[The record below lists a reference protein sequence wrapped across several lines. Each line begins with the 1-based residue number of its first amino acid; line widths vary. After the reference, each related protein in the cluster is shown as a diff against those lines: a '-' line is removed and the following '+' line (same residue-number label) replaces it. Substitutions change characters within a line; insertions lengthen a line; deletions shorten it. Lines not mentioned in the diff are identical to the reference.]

1 MFSIVN
7 NTLLWK
13 ILVYLLSVTLL
24 SPLLSLILISFGNTH
39 GLWTHLV
46 ETVLVRYV
54 TNTLLLMLGV
64 AALSSVF
71 GIFTAWIIAR
81 YQFRFSK
88 VIDLMML
95 LPAACPAYLVAY
107 AYTDFFEYAGPVQG
121 LLRNVMS
128 WSSPSEYF
136 FPEIRSLGGAIF
148 VLSSVLYPYIYLLAR
163 TAFRQIPES
172 LLEITSLYNKS
183 SFWRLG
189 LPIARPAIVAG
200 VALVCME
207 VVSDFGTVE
216 YFSLE
221 TLTLGIFNVWIG
233 MNNITAAA
241 QLATFSFIF
250 IITLLIL
257 EIKSRSGRRFNDTSR
272 KQRRPEILD
281 LKGTKAFF
289 CCFICLLPVSFG
301 FLIPI
306 SILLSNALGGLN
318 WPSILESFVVL
329 KNTLLVSFVGSITVM
344 FIATLCVTVSK
355 ITDDKKLQVFSKLSA
370 TGYAFPGTILAIG
383 VIITVGYFDKIFTL
397 FNITNSNSTFYISGS
412 LFILIFAYLIR
423 FLAVGYGAILSGVE
437 KTSPNL
443 VWASRTLGVNFSGT
457 IAKVTLPL
465 IRPSIIAGGVLVFVD
480 IMKELPMTLLLRP
493 FNFDTLATHTYQFAH
508 DELMSEASLPAL
520 MIVLAGLVPIIFLNK
535 ILRSNYK

>member
-54 TNTLLLMLGV
+54 INTLLLMLGV

-172 LLEITSLYNKS
+172 LLEITNLYNKS
-183 SFWRLG
+183 SFWKLG
-189 LPIARPAIVAG
+189 LPIARPAIAAG

-233 MNNITAAA
+233 MNSITAAA

-250 IITLLIL
+250 IIALLIL
-257 EIKSRSGRRFNDTSR
+257 ELKSRSGRRFNDTSR
-272 KQRRPEILD
+272 KQRRPEMVSI
-281 LKGTKAFF
+281 KGGKAFF
-289 CCFICLLPVSFG
+289 YCFICLLPVSFG

-306 SILLSNALGGLN
+306 SILISNTLSGLS
-318 WPSILESFVVL
+318 WSSILESL
-329 KNTLLVSFVGSITVM
+329 MILRNTLLVSFVGSLTVM
-344 FIATLCVTVSK
+344 FVATLCVTVSK
-355 ITDDKKLQVFSKLSA
+355 ITDDKKLQVFSRLSA

-383 VIITVGYFDKIFTL
+383 VIITVGYFDRIFTL
-397 FNITNSNSTFYISGS
+397 FDIERSSGSFYISGS
-412 LFILIFAYLIR
+412 IFVLIFAYLIR
-423 FLAVGYGAILSGVE
+423 FLAVGYGAILSGLE

-443 VWASRTLGVNFSGT
+443 IWASRTLGVNFSRT
-457 IAKVTLPL
+457 FTE
-465 IRPSIIAGGVLVFVD
+465 VLVIFF
-480 IMKELPMTLLLRP
+480 K
-493 FNFDTLATHTYQFAH
+493 
-508 DELMSEASLPAL
+508 S
-520 MIVLAGLVPIIFLNK
+520 IVLKTFSKTQKPFLSNCFFLNESIRLHIIHVK
-535 ILRSNYK
+535 

>member
-1 MFSIVN
+1 MASIG
-7 NTLLWK
+7 
-13 ILVYLLSVTLL
+13 LV
-24 SPLLSLILISFGNTH
+24 
-39 GLWTHLV
+39 
-46 ETVLVRYV
+46 
-54 TNTLLLMLGV
+54 
-64 AALSSVF
+64 
-71 GIFTAWIIAR
+71 
-81 YQFRFSK
+81 
-88 VIDLMML
+88 
-95 LPAACPAYLVAY
+95 
-107 AYTDFFEYAGPVQG
+107 
-121 LLRNVMS
+121 
-128 WSSPSEYF
+128 
-136 FPEIRSLGGAIF
+136 
-148 VLSSVLYPYIYLLAR
+148 
-163 TAFRQIPES
+163 
-172 LLEITSLYNKS
+172 
-183 SFWRLG
+183 
-189 LPIARPAIVAG
+189 
-200 VALVCME
+200 
-207 VVSDFGTVE
+207 
-216 YFSLE
+216 
-221 TLTLGIFNVWIG
+221 
-233 MNNITAAA
+233 
-241 QLATFSFIF
+241 
-250 IITLLIL
+250 
-257 EIKSRSGRRFNDTSR
+257 
-272 KQRRPEILD
+272 
-281 LKGTKAFF
+281 
-289 CCFICLLPVSFG
+289 
-301 FLIPI
+301 
-306 SILLSNALGGLN
+306 
-318 WPSILESFVVL
+318 ILESFVVL

>member
-163 TAFRQIPES
+163 TAFRQIP
-172 LLEITSLYNKS
+172 
-183 SFWRLG
+183 
-189 LPIARPAIVAG
+189 
-200 VALVCME
+200 
-207 VVSDFGTVE
+207 
-216 YFSLE
+216 
-221 TLTLGIFNVWIG
+221 
-233 MNNITAAA
+233 
-241 QLATFSFIF
+241 
-250 IITLLIL
+250 
-257 EIKSRSGRRFNDTSR
+257 
-272 KQRRPEILD
+272 
-281 LKGTKAFF
+281 
-289 CCFICLLPVSFG
+289 
-301 FLIPI
+301 
-306 SILLSNALGGLN
+306 
-318 WPSILESFVVL
+318 
-329 KNTLLVSFVGSITVM
+329 
-344 FIATLCVTVSK
+344 
-355 ITDDKKLQVFSKLSA
+355 
-370 TGYAFPGTILAIG
+370 
-383 VIITVGYFDKIFTL
+383 
-397 FNITNSNSTFYISGS
+397 
-412 LFILIFAYLIR
+412 
-423 FLAVGYGAILSGVE
+423 
-437 KTSPNL
+437 
-443 VWASRTLGVNFSGT
+443 
-457 IAKVTLPL
+457 
-465 IRPSIIAGGVLVFVD
+465 
-480 IMKELPMTLLLRP
+480 
-493 FNFDTLATHTYQFAH
+493 
-508 DELMSEASLPAL
+508 
-520 MIVLAGLVPIIFLNK
+520 
-535 ILRSNYK
+535 